1 MSLNL
6 ERAWA
11 VDNARMIRDAVSV
24 VLQEGKEL
32 IPMAEAAMV
41 GPASEGGGEEIRG
54 TGDASG
60 QGTDLRRLIQTP
72 DPVSSQNQPLHIK
85 PLDSKF
91 SPHP

>member
-32 IPMAEAAMV
+32 SPMAEAAMV
-41 GPASEGGGEEIRG
+41 GPASEVAAKRSEARVMPVGK
-54 TGDASG
+54 A
-60 QGTDLRRLIQTP
+60 LI
-72 DPVSSQNQPLHIK
+72 
-85 PLDSKF
+85 
-91 SPHP
+91 